1 MTTAAEAIGE
11 TMEALGAEAQ
21 ARDVKPRVD
30 ERYPGRRA
38 DVTVD
43 MADLA
48 YPGNAS
54 SAYPPERRFLERVSR
69 GRYRLR
75 RLAREK

>member
-1 MTTAAEAIGE
+1 MTTAAEAIYQAMTVLGGE
-11 TMEALGAEAQ
+11 AE
-21 ARDVKPRVD
+21 ARDVRAWV
-30 ERYPGRRA
+30 EVRYPKAWR
-38 DVTVD
+38 DVTSQ

-54 SAYPPERRFLERVSR
+54 STYPVHERFLERVAR

-75 RLAREK
+75 